1 MNLETK
7 IIIYKFTP
15 QVFTLTHKRKSFIFH
30 EINIYLWNIYREFIP
45 TFCLYL
51 QSHEI

>member
-1 MNLETK
+1 MANL
-7 IIIYKFTP
+7 FCFLHQP
-15 QVFTLTHKRKSFIFH
+15 HLTNKRKSFIFH

-51 QSHEI
+51 QNHEI